1 MNKRISR
8 SLFNKLTGKTN
19 IDQSQLFQ
27 LASSFSKEDLQ
38 DEQKLRQLIQMVS
51 MMSGVAVSSDK
62 EEEIMGMVQNGSFN
76 PADLSGM
83 LDKMK

>member
-62 EEEIMGMVQNGSFN
+62 EEEIMGLVQNGSFN

>member
-8 SLFNKLTGKTN
+8 SLFNRLTGKTN

>member
-8 SLFNKLTGKTN
+8 SLLNKLTGKTN

-27 LASSFSKEDLQ
+27 LASSFNKEDLQ

>member
-1 MNKRISR
+1 MNKRLSR
-8 SLFNKLTGKTN
+8 SLLNKLTGKTN

-27 LASSFSKEDLQ
+27 LASSFNKEDLQ
-38 DEQKLRQLIQMVS
+38 DDQKLRQLIQMVS
-51 MMSGVAVSSDK
+51 VMSGVAISSDK

-76 PADLSGM
+76 PDDLSGM

>member
-8 SLFNKLTGKTN
+8 SLLSKLTGKTN
-19 IDQSQLFQ
+19 VDQSQLFQ
-27 LASSFSKEDLQ
+27 LASSFNKEDIQ
-38 DEQKLRQLIQMVS
+38 DEKKLRQLIKMVS
-51 MMSGVAVSSDK
+51 MMSGVAISPEK

-76 PADLSGM
+76 PDDLSGM

>member
-1 MNKRISR
+1 MNNGMSR
-8 SLFNKLTGKTN
+8 RLLNKLTGKVN
-19 IDQSQLFQ
+19 VDQSQLFQ
-27 LASSFSKEDLQ
+27 LASSFNKEDLQ

-51 MMSGVAVSSDK
+51 MMSGVAISPEK

-76 PADLSGM
+76 PDEISGM